1 MASQTNTLLQIMA
14 AADQL
19 GASPLGRTAIVK
31 LVYLSEMLRPT
42 YRLWLRSYTYERHN
56 YGPYSEKIFR
66 RLDFLIFHGLVDV
79 KIFQKNK
86 GRTRATYNITNEG
99 IEKAS
104 LFAEQ
109 PEGMLIRSLAED
121 LLWGLQTLGI
131 ETAGDF
137 CRLVYSEPGF
147 EYTTQQAERKAQQ
160 RSLRFTL
167 PDVHTYKHPSFRL
180 QAVIGVLHQD
190 RFGEKTT
197 PRDLVRTYLN
207 FLALRSHRGE
217 VKRRALDNERD

>member
-1 MASQTNTLLQIMA
+1 MDSQTNTLLQIMA
-14 AADQL
+14 AAGKL
-19 GASPLGRTAIVK
+19 GASSLSRTAIVK

-42 YRLWLRSYTYERHN
+42 YELWLRSYTYDRYN
-56 YGPYSEKIFR
+56 YGPYSDEVFR

-79 KIFQKNK
+79 KMFQKNK
-86 GRTRATYNITNEG
+86 GRTRATYAINNEG

-109 PEGMLIRSLAED
+109 PEGILIRSLAED
-121 LLWGLQTLGI
+121 LIWGLQTLGI

-147 EYTTQQAERKAQQ
+147 EYTTQKAERKGQQ
-160 RSLRFTL
+160 RSVRFTL
-167 PDVHTYKHPSFRL
+167 PDVHTYQHPSFRL
-180 QAVIGVLHQD
+180 QAVIGVFHQD
-190 RFGEKTT
+190 RVGDKTT

-207 FLALRSHRGE
+207 FLASRSRRGD
-217 VKRRALDNERD
+217 VIRRASGNEKE